1 MLKAERE
8 IFMYN
13 VLYLYPV
20 LKHKKDRFIEI
31 NKKAALIYKE
41 YGAIEDETF
50 QSTFIDALYGCKG
63 MEASVELHENETLM
77 CSVST
82 FNNKHHHDL
91 VMEKV
96 DSDMRIEELYNE
108 MIQVIDMSRVVRGE
122 FEKV

>member
-1 MLKAERE
+1 
-8 IFMYN
+8 
-13 VLYLYPV
+13 
-20 LKHKKDRFIEI
+20 
-31 NKKAALIYKE
+31 
-41 YGAIEDETF
+41 
-50 QSTFIDALYGCKG
+50 

-82 FNNKHHHDL
+82 FNNKHHHDI

-122 FEKV
+122 FEKI

>member
-1 MLKAERE
+1 
-8 IFMYN
+8 MYN

-20 LKHKKDRFIEI
+20 LKDKKDRFIEI

-41 YGAIEDETF
+41 FGAVEDETF
-50 QSTFIDALYGCKG
+50 QGTFIDAIYGCKG
-63 MEASVELHENETLM
+63 MESSVDLHENETLM

-82 FNNKHHHDL
+82 FNNKHHHDM

-96 DSDMRIEELYNE
+96 DCDRRIEELYND
-108 MIQVIDMSRVVRGE
+108 MIKVIDMSRVVRGE

>member
-1 MLKAERE
+1 
-8 IFMYN
+8 MYI
-13 VLYLYPV
+13 VLYFYPV

-50 QSTFIDALYGCKG
+50 QSTFIDAFYGCKG

-77 CSVST
+77 FSVST
-82 FNNKHHHDL
+82 FTNKHHHDI
-91 VMEKV
+91 VMGKV
-96 DSDMRIEELYNE
+96 DSDKRIEELYNE

-122 FEKV
+122 FKKV